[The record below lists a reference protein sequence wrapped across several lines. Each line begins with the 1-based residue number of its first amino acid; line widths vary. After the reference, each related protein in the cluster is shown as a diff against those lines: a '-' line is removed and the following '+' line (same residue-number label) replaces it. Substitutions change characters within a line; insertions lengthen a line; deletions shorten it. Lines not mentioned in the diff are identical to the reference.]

1 VIELAFI
8 QTALLIKSLFFFA
21 LAFFLAL
28 VEIELEGKFG
38 WAEKAQTWYRTTG
51 IWKIFQAGK
60 PMTGYH
66 MFMNIFLILLFHLAF
81 FIGLPW
87 TLSKELIL
95 LAVFFAFIPVWDF
108 LWFVLNPN
116 YGIKNYKE
124 SKIWWFSN
132 RKWIFGLFPIDYLF
146 SWLVSL
152 ALAYGSSQVARQ
164 PEIFANHL
172 ITLALFLVF
181 SFITIIFIAKPYQKW
196 HRFMRRKDDRAK
208 AGIFH

>member
-8 QTALLIKSLFFFA
+8 ETSLIIKSLFYFL

-51 IWKIFQAGK
+51 IWKLLQGGK

-66 MFMNIFLILLFHLAF
+66 LFMNIFLFLIFHFAF

-95 LAVFFAFIPVWDF
+95 LALFCVFVPLWDF

-124 SKIWWFSN
+124 SKIWWFSTS
-132 RKWIFGLFPIDYLF
+132 KWMFGMFPAEYLIRFIVSAAIAYAAGYSASQPSIFYD
-146 SWLVSL
+146 
-152 ALAYGSSQVARQ
+152 
-164 PEIFANHL
+164 HL
-172 ITLALFLVF
+172 ITLVLFLVF
-181 SFITIIFIAKPYQKW
+181 TLITIVFIAKPYHRW
-196 HRFMRRKDDRAK
+196 HRFMRRRDDRAR
-208 AGIFH
+208 AGIHH